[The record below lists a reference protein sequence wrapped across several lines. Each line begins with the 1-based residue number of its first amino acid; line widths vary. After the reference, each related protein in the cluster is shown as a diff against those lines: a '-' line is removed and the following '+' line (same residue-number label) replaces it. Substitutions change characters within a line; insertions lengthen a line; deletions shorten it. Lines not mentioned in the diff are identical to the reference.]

1 MSGSMCR
8 RFHGEEVRRLIV
20 SVPLG
25 TVDEI
30 DSMLAWTNF
39 GKRHPAQGCRS
50 EFIRIAIAEK
60 LERDHQK
67 QKAGT

>member
-8 RFHGEEVRRLIV
+8 RFHGEPVQRLIV
-20 SVPLG
+20 SIPVV
-25 TVDEI
+25 TVEEI
-30 DSMLAWTNF
+30 DALLAWTNF
-39 GKRHPAQGCRS
+39 GKRHPANGCRA
-50 EFIRIAIAEK
+50 EYIRIAIAEK